1 MATHKQKLV
10 AKILLENTG
19 KSVSKA
25 MKEAGYGHGS
35 YRNPQQLT
43 RSKGWMEIT
52 GDALGFDDEEILKIH
67 LALLSAI
74 KFDKKS
80 FPVSCDDAEIKEIIE
95 DAMSHKLI
103 RIEKITKSKI
113 AFFTRPDYPTIINA
127 LDKTY
132 RLKDYYPSQRGSNVV
147 AATENVG
154 IRELLDRLE
163 KDEDVECK
171 PKFERTTSI
180 SHNEGSHKTSEER
193 SLYKEYGL
201 LDGVGS

>member
-1 MATHKQKLV
+1 MSLTMATRKQKLV

-113 AFFTRPDYPTIINA
+113 AFFTRPDYSTIVNA
-127 LDKTY
+127 LDKAY
-132 RLKDYYPSQRGSNVV
+132 RLKGYYPSQTQRGSNVAV
-147 AATENVG
+147 TTGNVG
-154 IRELLDRLE
+154 ITEL
-163 KDEDVECK
+163 
-171 PKFERTTSI
+171 
-180 SHNEGSHKTSEER
+180 
-193 SLYKEYGL
+193 
-201 LDGVGS
+201 